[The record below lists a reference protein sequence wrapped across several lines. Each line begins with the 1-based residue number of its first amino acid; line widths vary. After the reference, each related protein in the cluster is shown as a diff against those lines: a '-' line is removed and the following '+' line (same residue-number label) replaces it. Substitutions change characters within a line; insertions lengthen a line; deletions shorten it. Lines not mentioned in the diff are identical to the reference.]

1 VAKVVSL
8 RASPWHVGSVSLHLV
23 PRAMTGGVAMLLH
36 NLRVSDAAAHVIVAS
51 AAAAYG
57 IGQWLLGDEPGPC
70 GTRTL
75 WIKLKV
81 SRM

>member
-51 AAAAYG
+51 AAQSGLVHMGQMYLRSCGVRHRAVAA
-57 IGQWLLGDEPGPC
+57 W
-70 GTRTL
+70 
-75 WIKLKV
+75 
-81 SRM
+81 